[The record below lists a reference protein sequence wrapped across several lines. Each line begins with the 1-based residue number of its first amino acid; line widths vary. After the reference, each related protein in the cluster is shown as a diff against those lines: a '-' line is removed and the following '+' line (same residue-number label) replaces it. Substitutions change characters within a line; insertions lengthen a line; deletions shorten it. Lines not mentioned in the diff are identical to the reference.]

1 MGKVRLVAEQSSGIF
16 TILHT
21 ISHNRNT
28 MSVSRFSVSLE
39 EELLEA
45 LDSYVKENQFPNRSQ
60 AIRALIERN
69 RVEKKWQCNN
79 LVAGAVV
86 LVHPASRKEVLNRS
100 FEVQSQFASYIL
112 SSQRFFIENDHIMEV
127 ITVKGTAN
135 TLTELSDQLIGI
147 KGIEHGKLS

>member
-1 MGKVRLVAEQSSGIF
+1 
-16 TILHT
+16 
-21 ISHNRNT
+21 

-45 LDSYVKENQFPNRSQ
+45 LDSYVKENLFPNRSQ

-86 LVHPASRKEVLNRS
+86 LVHPSSRKDVLNRS
-100 FEVQSQFASYIL
+100 FEVQSQFAGVIL

-127 ITVKGTAN
+127 ITVKGTAH

-147 KGIEHGKLS
+147 KGIEHGKLIMSKVK

>member
-1 MGKVRLVAEQSSGIF
+1 
-16 TILHT
+16 
-21 ISHNRNT
+21 

-45 LDSYVKENQFPNRSQ
+45 LDSYVKENLFPNRSQ

-86 LVHPASRKEVLNRS
+86 LVHPSSRKDVLNRS
-100 FEVQSQFASYIL
+100 FEVLSQFAGVIL

-127 ITVKGTAN
+127 ITVKGTAH

-147 KGIEHGKLS
+147 KGIEHGKLIMSKVK